1 MTDGYCEGCD
11 NPGCR
16 HGGCQGRKPARDV
29 APGESWAFTEHRT
42 LAEMD
47 KLSDRS
53 KMYASGNR
61 RADNEAPKTPD
72 PRPRSRLYGRMK

>member
-1 MTDGYCEGCD
+1 MSDGYCEGCD

-16 HGGCQGRKPARDV
+16 HGGCQGRKP
-29 APGESWAFTEHRT
+29 E
-42 LAEMD
+42 
-47 KLSDRS
+47 LSDRS

-61 RADNEAPKTPD
+61 KAENLAPKEPD